1 MLTSKL
7 FFNSSNYEIERIS
20 TKNTTHIDTTRYF
33 IFFIKLYLIG
43 KIAQDSSISLI
54 SVSRIF
60 PKKHMFC
67 CKGCEVVQLLEK
79 LAVNTFKKLKQGR
92 PAISNNS
99 TTQHIHQ
106 IVFFLSRRTFISDVF
121 SSLRVF
127 ILPTEENH
135 LIFE

>member
-1 MLTSKL
+1 MFHFFHQIISDWKDCPREFN
-7 FFNSSNYEIERIS
+7 FFNFSF
-20 TKNTTHIDTTRYF
+20 KN
-33 IFFIKLYLIG
+33 
-43 KIAQDSSISLI
+43 
-54 SVSRIF
+54 F
-60 PKKHMFC
+60 PQKHMFC